1 MTEEHQKRNSEQS
14 SNYYQPGLDELVSL
28 SEAANRTGLSASH
41 LRLLV
46 RRGEV
51 WGKKVGRNWLTTEQA
66 VREYLAHEHKPG
78 PKPKPGTGESSE
90 D

>member
-1 MTEEHQKRNSEQS
+1 MTEEHPKNSSEQS
-14 SNYYQPGLDELVSL
+14 GDDYQPGLDELLSL

-46 RRGEV
+46 RNGEV

-66 VREYLAHEHKPG
+66 VRDYLAHEHKPG
-78 PKPKPGTGESSE
+78 PKPKPGTGELSE

>member
-1 MTEEHQKRNSEQS
+1 MQDNEEDRGVQS
-14 SNYYQPGLDELVSL
+14 THDDFQPGIEDLISL
-28 SEAANRTGLSASH
+28 SKAAKLTGLSASH

-51 WGKKVGRNWLTTEQA
+51 WGKKLGRNWLTTEQA
-66 VREYLAHEHKPG
+66 VRNYLAHEHKPG
-78 PKPKPGTGESSE
+78 PKPGTGEPSG

>member
-1 MTEEHQKRNSEQS
+1 MSGSEQPDES
-14 SNYYQPGLDELVSL
+14 YQPGLDELISL

-41 LRLLV
+41 LRLIV

-51 WGKKVGRNWLTTEQA
+51 WGKKLGRNWLTTEEA
-66 VREYLAHEHKPG
+66 VRQYLAQDIKPG
-78 PKPKPGTGESSE
+78 PKPNKGTGKSSK